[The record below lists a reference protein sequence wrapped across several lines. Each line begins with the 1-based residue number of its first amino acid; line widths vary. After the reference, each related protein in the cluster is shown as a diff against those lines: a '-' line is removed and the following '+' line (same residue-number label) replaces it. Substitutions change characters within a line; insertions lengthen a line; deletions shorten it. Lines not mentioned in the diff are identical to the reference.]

1 LRYNK
6 SVSEVTEEVSGH
18 GTIYARSAWAGSQ
31 RYPVHWSGDP
41 EPTDAAMAATIRAG
55 LSLGLCGF
63 SFWSHFIGGF
73 PYPTPPELYLRWL
86 AFGML
91 TSHSR
96 CHGAP
101 PTEPWEYGEQFTDEF
116 RRIVEMKY
124 RLMPYVYAQAKLAS
138 EEGYPMHRALFFDHP
153 DDPTCWTIEDEYMF
167 GEDLLVAPLVEE
179 SRTRTVYLPPG
190 TWYDYQ
196 DGDSY
201 EGGRWHRIAAGDLPV
216 ILLVRSGAAIPHVE
230 LAQSTDRIDW
240 SEIELSVFGPEA
252 AEALLCLP
260 DEGTLHRLRLERDGE
275 RFVLEDDPFEGEV
288 AFAVVRRD

>member
-1 LRYNK
+1 
-6 SVSEVTEEVSGH
+6 
-18 GTIYARSAWAGSQ
+18 
-31 RYPVHWSGDP
+31 
-41 EPTDAAMAATIRAG
+41 
-55 LSLGLCGF
+55 
-63 SFWSHFIGGF
+63 
-73 PYPTPPELYLRWL
+73 
-86 AFGML
+86 
-91 TSHSR
+91 
-96 CHGAP
+96 
-101 PTEPWEYGEQFTDEF
+101 
-116 RRIVEMKY
+116 VEMKY